1 MTKKKQEPLDE
12 VKEIKTPATQKR
24 ILYELVAESPLR
36 EYVIVGALAKAG
48 LLSQF
53 EQEKKEYGYLDVKP
67 SITEKEFDKI
77 LSDFLGNSK
86 NKKI

>member
-53 EQEKKEYGYLDVKP
+53 EQEKKEYGYPVSFISELLECKK
-67 SITEKEFDKI
+67 SLINGLEK
-77 LSDFLGNSK
+77 NNV
-86 NKKI
+86 NK